1 MTFLGGSIEQLNS
14 ISGHLCPSAVHS
26 RLPGALK
33 CLAERYR
40 SLFDT
45 DLEIDDSLAIAEM
58 STSQAL
64 ENEVRLALYR
74 ITAEALSNVARHA
87 NASSVNIHLGFFS
100 GGEIYLIIADN
111 GRGSDPDD
119 ILPSKGLPSMVR
131 DAESM
136 GGRIEVD
143 STPGWGAM
151 VAVCLPSL
159 PTPPSSGSW
168 ALPPAA

>member
-1 MTFLGGSIEQLNS
+1 
-14 ISGHLCPSAVHS
+14 
-26 RLPGALK
+26 
-33 CLAERYR
+33 
-40 SLFDT
+40 
-45 DLEIDDSLAIAEM
+45 M

-64 ENEVRLALYR
+64 ENEVRLALYG

-111 GRGSDPDD
+111 GRGFDPDD
-119 ILPSKGLPSMVR
+119 IPPSKGLPSMVR
-131 DAESM
+131 DAESV

-151 VAVCLPSL
+151 VEVCLPR
-159 PTPPSSGSW
+159 PPHTTVLRLVGASTGRLDRVAIRSGWRS
-168 ALPPAA
+168 ARRRR